1 MMVKR
6 YATEQDIFT
15 QVCSRPHMVAS
26 IQAKTPD
33 NQWLEPWKMGW
44 MKEIFVFF
52 ISKKVHDQFP
62 TSVVFWL
69 PTQTHRE
76 NFTPPNFNKR
86 MVGRASCYSWGVYLL
101 RNIDGED
108 VVTSVVWWFV
118 GLRQERK
125 DPSDFYQIGS
135 RWCFQT
141 CFVFTPLGKD
151 GFGFGESTGFLFAQ
165 NSQN

>member
-1 MMVKR
+1 M
-6 YATEQDIFT
+6 
-15 QVCSRPHMVAS
+15 
-26 IQAKTPD
+26 
-33 NQWLEPWKMGW
+33 
-44 MKEIFVFF
+44 
-52 ISKKVHDQFP
+52 
-62 TSVVFWL
+62 
-69 PTQTHRE
+69 
-76 NFTPPNFNKR
+76 
-86 MVGRASCYSWGVYLL
+86 YLL

-151 GFGFGESTGFLFAQ
+151 GFGFGKKHWFFVCSKLAELGVYFNMATGDHYLGSNQENLIFWLECHFVCSHMVDAKYKVYRS
-165 NSQN
+165 SQTLNTNCECS